1 MINFLVPISNE
12 DQSNAYELATFQEE
26 FDSLNLRPIWN
37 HDVYIPQEP
46 VRN

>member
-1 MINFLVPISNE
+1 MGNE
-12 DQSNAYELATFQEE
+12 EQSNAYELETFKEE

-37 HDVYIPQEP
+37 NDVYIPQGP